1 MNQYAGMAS
10 TDGRTDYI
18 DFRSDTVTKPSLG
31 MKQAAMECPLGDDVY
46 GEDPTVNRLEEKTAT
61 MLNKEAALF
70 LPTGSMSNL
79 VSLLAHCRR
88 GEEVLVGDQYHIYRD
103 EAKGASVLGGIA
115 LEPLKTDQFGAV
127 KLDDMLC
134 AIKPDDSHCA
144 ITKLLSIENTVA
156 GCVQNQLEI
165 DKIAIAAKE
174 NGLSVHLDGAR
185 LFNAA
190 VAQGANVAD
199 LVRNM
204 DTISICL
211 SKGIGA
217 PAGSVMVGPKQLVDY
232 ARRQRKLLG
241 GGMRQVG
248 IIAACCL
255 YGIEYN
261 VPRLKQDHIKTKQ
274 LGEELSKIE
283 PLGIDMD
290 MVQTNMLFLNTVEED
305 TAALRGF
312 LNERGILIGG
322 QVKPRMVVHLDI
334 SEDDIERTIGA
345 FNDFYRN

>member
-1 MNQYAGMAS
+1 M
-10 TDGRTDYI
+10 
-18 DFRSDTVTKPSLG
+18 
-31 MKQAAMECPLGDDVY
+31 
-46 GEDPTVNRLEEKTAT
+46 AT

-115 LEPLKTDQFGAV
+115 MEPLRTNQFGAV
-127 KLDDMLC
+127 KLEDVLA
-134 AIKPDDSHCA
+134 AIKPDNSHCA
-144 ITKLLSIENTVA
+144 ITKLLSLENTVA
-156 GCVQNQLEI
+156 GCVQNQFEI

-174 NGLSVHLDGAR
+174 NGLNVHLDGAR

-190 VAQGANVAD
+190 EAQGVNVAD
-199 LVRNM
+199 LVKNM
-204 DTISICL
+204 DTVSICL
-211 SKGIGA
+211 SKGVGA
-217 PAGSVMVGPKQLVDY
+217 PAGSVMVGPKHLVDY

-241 GGMRQVG
+241 GGMRQAG

-255 YGIEYN
+255 YGIEHN
-261 VPRLKQDHIKTKQ
+261 VPRLKQDHLKTKR
-274 LGEELSKIE
+274 LGEALSKIE
-283 PLGIDMD
+283 QLGINMA
-290 MVQTNMLFLNTVEED
+290 MVQTNMLVLNTQQED
-305 TAALRGF
+305 TDALRGF

-322 QVKPRMVVHLDI
+322 QSRPRMVIHLDI

-345 FNDFYRN
+345 FKDFYKN